1 MLFRSDL
8 HHYQERAIQ
17 FIKDKQRCMLLLD
30 MGLGKTIT
38 TLTTLSDLHDG
49 LAVKKTLIIAPL
61 RVANSVWAQE
71 SRKWQH
77 TQHLR
82 VSVVTG
88 SERKRITA
96 LQYDADVYVIN
107 RENIPWLV
115 EHYSKRFPFDA
126 IIIDESSSFKNP
138 SSRRFKML
146 KKVAHLVDYM
156 VLLTGTPAP
165 NGLLDM
171 WAQMW
176 LVDYGMS
183 LGKTMTAYKQR
194 FFEQDYMGYNY
205 KPRPGSASKINALIA
220 DRAMSMQAKDYL
232 ELPERIDLI
241 ETVSLTASEQKQYDD
256 FERELLIE
264 LDGAEILAQSAATLA
279 GKLLQWCSGA
289 VYTDDKGNYHV
300 TSNAKIDALKE
311 LMETLDGEN
320 VLVAYNFKSDLERLQ
335 QAFPDAVVLD
345 KENSTIDRWND
356 GQIKMLLAHPQ
367 SAGHGLNLQHGGS
380 VIIWFSLQWNLEYHQ
395 QFNGRLHRQ
404 GQTKPVRIIHLVTKD
419 CLDERVMK
427 AISAKDAT
435 QAKLLDALKR

>member
-1 MLFRSDL
+1 MLSRSDL

-88 SERKRITA
+88 SERKRISA

-146 KKVAHLVDYM
+146 KKVAHLADYM

-176 LVDYGMS
+176 LVDYGAS

-205 KPRPGSASKINALIA
+205 KPRPGSALKINALIS

-241 ETVSLTASEQKQYDD
+241 ETVSLTPSEQKQYDD

-264 LDGAEILAQSAATLA
+264 IDGAEILAQSAATLA

-345 KENSTIDRWND
+345 KENRTIDRWND

-380 VIIWFSLQWNLEYHQ
+380 VIIWFSLQWNLEYYQ